1 MAKNYNIYNINII
14 YIINIIYFCLH
25 KYKCCLLFGCSFVR
39 LFGFVCNLL
48 IISWM
53 IVFGI
58 RSYVR
63 YPYALRTR

>member
-39 LFGFVCNLL
+39 LFGFVYNSL
-48 IISWM
+48 IISLIKKKKKNTM
-53 IVFGI
+53 FA
-58 RSYVR
+58 
-63 YPYALRTR
+63 P

>member
-39 LFGFVCNLL
+39 LFGFVYNSL
-48 IISWM
+48 IISL
-53 IVFGI
+53 INI
-58 RSYVR
+58 LQKKYYVR
-63 YPYALRTR
+63 PLV

>member
-39 LFGFVCNLL
+39 LFGFVYNSL
-48 IISWM
+48 IISLINILQKNTM
-53 IVFGI
+53 FA
-58 RSYVR
+58 
-63 YPYALRTR
+63 P